1 MSNKILLKSHNDLQN
16 MYRKVINLIEDK
28 KEREIIHC
36 LFQDVSDKLLDN
48 TNDSYPIDEDP
59 IQLAD
64 ISEEDYHLRKLY
76 GNHIDKEFEEY
87 KWKGENNG

>member
-36 LFQDVSDKLLDN
+36 LFQDLSDKLLDN
-48 TNDSYPIDEDP
+48 TNDSYPID
-59 IQLAD
+59 
-64 ISEEDYHLRKLY
+64 EEDYHLRKLY
-76 GNHIDKEFEEY
+76 GNHIDKEFEDKY
-87 KWKGENNG
+87 KWKGENNVWHN

>member
-36 LFQDVSDKLLDN
+36 LFQDLSDKLLDSKDKPSK
-48 TNDSYPIDEDP
+48 TEILFFLTIVITLCIIGMWGIHIIEGVC
-59 IQLAD
+59 
-64 ISEEDYHLRKLY
+64 Y
-76 GNHIDKEFEEY
+76 G
-87 KWKGENNG
+87 